1 MWNRNQW
8 LKEVKKI
15 NLSMTRL
22 MKKEIQDF
30 WSKLRQTWHTFTTQ
44 FVDTHF
50 FPRFLNTFH
59 STRSRRKF
67 SPPLVSNHAC
77 EFLVGPTQNRDEET
91 KKSHAKK
98 SMHTKGRGF
107 QFVWIYLNQFKI
119 EMVGGI
125 RLKFY
130 YLIREKKGKRYIL
143 NKDRF
148 CRSIIFYGANRVIA

>member
-8 LKEVKKI
+8 LEEVKKI

-91 KKSHAKK
+91 KKSHGKK
-98 SMHTKGRGF
+98 SMHIKGRDRF
-107 QFVWIYLNQFKI
+107 IQTYNLSLSESIQNRNDW
-119 EMVGGI
+119 GI

-130 YLIREKKGKRYIL
+130 
-143 NKDRF
+143 
-148 CRSIIFYGANRVIA
+148 

>member
-1 MWNRNQW
+1 MIERSEENKFINDTIDEKRNSRF
-8 LKEVKKI
+8 LIETSS
-15 NLSMTRL
+15 NMTYIYHAICRY
-22 MKKEIQDF
+22 
-30 WSKLRQTWHTFTTQ
+30 
-44 FVDTHF
+44 F

-91 KKSHAKK
+91 KKSHGKK

-119 EMVGGI
+119 EMVGRI

-148 CRSIIFYGANRVIA
+148 CRSIIFYGANRVIT